1 MTDTKDYILKL
12 QQRASTTLQ
21 TCLENPALADRLEKA
36 IHYAVNN
43 GGKRIRPVLAYASA
57 EAVGGSLDDADNC
70 ACAVELIHTY
80 SLIHD
85 DLPAMDDDELRRGSP
100 TCHIMFDEATAI
112 LAGDALQSMAFELL
126 ANSKEGAAG
135 PEVALQMVA
144 TLAEAAGW
152 RGMVAG
158 QAIDI
163 EGAGIKMSEETLAKM
178 HGLKTG
184 VLINASVRLGAM
196 SSGSATVEQLANLQ
210 RFATS
215 IGLAFQVKDDILDV
229 EGDTTTLGKQQGKDQ
244 SQDKA
249 TYPAI
254 LGLEGAKQRLV
265 SLLDEALAA
274 LEPFGE
280 HGEKL
285 AGIARYIIER
295 EN

>member
-126 ANSKEGAAG
+126 ANSKEGAVG

-254 LGLEGAKQRLV
+254 LGLKGAKQRLV
-265 SLLDEALAA
+265 SLLDESLAA